1 MAKMKAKIITLMVLV
16 ILFTI
21 FVSQNSADLTINILF
36 WKLEL
41 PGILLLLLTGL
52 FGIIIGIILALIFSR
67 VPKETEN
74 EKLPSDESDNIY
86 DKRNHI
92 R

>member
-1 MAKMKAKIITLMVLV
+1 MKAKIITLMVLV

-21 FVSQNSADLTINILF
+21 FVSQNSSDLTINILF

-52 FGIIIGIILALIFSR
+52 FGIIIGIILALILSKA
-67 VPKETEN
+67 PKTN
-74 EKLPSDESDNIY
+74 EKDKLPPDESDNTY
-86 DKRNHI
+86 DERHHI